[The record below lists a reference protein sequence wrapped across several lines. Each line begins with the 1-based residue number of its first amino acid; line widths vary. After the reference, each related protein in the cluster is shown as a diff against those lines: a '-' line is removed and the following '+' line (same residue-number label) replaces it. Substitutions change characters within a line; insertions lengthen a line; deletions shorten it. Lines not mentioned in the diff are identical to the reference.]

1 MIRTVASKCPSWW
14 NQGSASC
21 SWAGSSSTHRY
32 TIFHITLY
40 YTLSSVSYS
49 FYHTLS
55 RFSRSVYHTLPIQ
68 SIIPYDT
75 LSHHIAHHFS
85 HALKSASR
93 WESSS
98 FPYEITL
105 TNSLLI
111 YVPLWYYSS
120 CWAMWVWMSR
130 KSFKCLFDL
139 CHPHLRPH
147 TVTSWHHAAPHT
159 HTHTS
164 THTHASMRAHPRTHR
179 NAPMTG
185 RHAHR
190 QPDNTVKHTA
200 T

>member
-1 MIRTVASKCPSWW
+1 MPVLVE
-14 NQGSASC
+14 
-21 SWAGSSSTHRY
+21 SSQRIVFMGRELINSQVHY
-32 TIFHITLY
+32 LPHYPLLY
-40 YTLSSVSYS
+40 
-49 FYHTLS
+49 
-55 RFSRSVYHTLPIQ
+55 
-68 SIIPYDT
+68 SIICIILYDT

-159 HTHTS
+159 HTHTQAH
-164 THTHASMRAHPRTHR
+164 THMHRCEHTHARTGMHPWQAGTL
-179 NAPMTG
+179 TG
-185 RHAHR
+185 SQTTQSNIPLHNIRRHTR
-190 QPDNTVKHTA
+190 WETCTTSK
-200 T
+200 